1 VYLFGALVFA
11 AMSWLYFDA
20 LAVRPQ
26 WSVLLRGLGAVIL
39 ALSYLVGAVV
49 VEGIAG
55 GWISQIGEWVSYGK
69 ILGYVVLGLGVWGE
83 PLSERPTA
91 GTEPARTV
99 LAGTIGTWILPVL
112 PAAVGLGYWRRASV
126 GLERHLGG
134 MAYGMYVLSLSEIL
148 DLRRLFTSSSDIRIY
163 EMVRDFGSVWVVQ
176 LLVLATGL
184 VMISRWVF
192 SYLLRRFE
200 TQITLFMGMLVM
212 SVFALATMVFT
223 YVMASR
229 LQLGAQREVA
239 SGASMT
245 LNNWGREGDGLTG
258 RARELVGVGVEDK
271 EVLAK
276 TLQSGERVL
285 DSDGRDVLTG
295 EKVEGLIEGVGYELR
310 GQGSARQ
317 VVMVARQKR
326 SEGWVEVAQ
335 EITGAQL
342 SKSAQELS
350 MAIRIYDQKTVIGSS
365 SVLGYPEIASP
376 LGLTEV
382 HPGRLGGVAYT
393 QALLPLKTSEGVTV
407 AQVAAAIPL
416 STLWSSVGQALF
428 WTYLAGVMVL
438 IIMELPAVLM
448 ARYLTRQLRWDRAC
462 EMILAGCFSRRRE

>member
-1 VYLFGALVFA
+1 LFGALVFA
-11 AMSWLYFDA
+11 AMGWLYLDA
-20 LAVRPQ
+20 MAVRPQ
-26 WSVLLRGLGAVIL
+26 KTVLMRGLGAVIL
-39 ALSYLVGAVV
+39 ALSYLAGAVV

-55 GWISQIGEWVSYGK
+55 GWIGQIGEWVMWGNV
-69 ILGYVVLGLGVWGE
+69 LGYIVLGVGVWGE
-83 PLSERPTA
+83 PLSKRPGVA
-91 GTEPARTV
+91 LIFGQ
-99 LAGTIGTWILPVL
+99 INTWILPIL
-112 PAAVGLGYWRRASV
+112 PGAVGLGYWRRASV

-134 MAYGMYVLSLSEIL
+134 MAYGMYVLSLAEIL

-163 EMVRDFGSVWVVQ
+163 ELTRDFGSLWIIQ
-176 LLVLATGL
+176 LGCLLLGL
-184 VMISRWVF
+184 LMISRWVF

-229 LQLGAQREVA
+229 LELGAEREVA

-245 LNNWGREGDGLTG
+245 LNNWGRESDGLTERG
-258 RARELVGVGVEDK
+258 RELVLVGVEDK

-276 TLQSGERVL
+276 TLQSGERIL
-285 DSDGRDVLTG
+285 DSEGRDVLTG
-295 EKVEGLIEGVGYELR
+295 EKVEGLVEGVGYELR

-326 SEGWVEVAQ
+326 SEGFVEVAQ

-342 SKSAQELS
+342 AKSAQELS

-365 SVLGYPEIASP
+365 SVPGYPEIASP
-376 LGLTEV
+376 LGLTELRE
-382 HPGRLGGVAYT
+382 GRIGGVSYT
-393 QALLPLKTSEGVTV
+393 QAQLPLKTSEGVAV
-407 AQVAAAIPL
+407 AQVVAAIPL
-416 STLWSSVGQALF
+416 ATLWASVGQALF
-428 WTYLAGVMVL
+428 WTYLAGVLVL

-448 ARYLTRQLRWDRAC
+448 ARYLTRQL
-462 EMILAGCFSRRRE
+462 G